1 MMRQEVDN
9 HMSLCDF
16 VIPESS
22 GRNSA
27 FGMFAICVHKRS
39 KAHVEG
45 CSCPACSNAYE
56 DMIGKAV
63 RMTLAESA
71 SLWLDNVIQSGSQ
84 CLPNKASTTNFADRA
99 SVLRIKIIKPA
110 IGYSSC
116 PDHTLKGDVLRILD
130 GSIAHDHTDG
140 HCTCEHG
147 HTHSH
152 NCGCGHNHDHIHASP
167 LGIQLTES
175 FAMTPEASIC
185 GLMFMHPEATYPQ
198 IRRISQEQYDN
209 YVERRG
215 MDETTARRFL
225 GHLLK

>member
-1 MMRQEVDN
+1 MMRQNGDKN
-9 HMSLCDF
+9 LSLCDF
-16 VIPESS
+16 VVPESS
-22 GRNSA
+22 GKKSA

-39 KAHVEG
+39 KAHEEG
-45 CSCPACSNAYE
+45 CCCPACSNAYE

-71 SLWLDNVIQSGSQ
+71 SLWLEKNLGDV
-84 CLPNKASTTNFADRA
+84 K
-99 SVLRIKIIKPA
+99 VIKPA

-116 PDHTLKGDVLRILD
+116 PDHTLKGEVLELLD
-130 GSIAHDHTDG
+130 GSRL
-140 HCTCEHG
+140 CTCGHG

-152 NCGCGHNHDHIHASP
+152 NCGCGHEHSHAGA

-175 FAMTPEASIC
+175 YAMTPDASIC
-185 GLMFMHPEATYPQ
+185 GLIFMHPEAIYPQ
-198 IRRISQEQYDN
+198 IRRISQQQYDN

-215 MDETTARRFL
+215 MDTHTARRFL